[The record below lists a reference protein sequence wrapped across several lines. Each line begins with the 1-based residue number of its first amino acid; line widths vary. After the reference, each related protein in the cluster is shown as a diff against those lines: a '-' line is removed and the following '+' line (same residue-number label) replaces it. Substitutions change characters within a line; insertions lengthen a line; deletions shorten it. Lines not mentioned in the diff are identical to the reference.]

1 MITLDLNYKVVSKVP
16 SMGDD
21 PCHLS
26 VDPQGRFLVATN
38 YSSGSFIVYKLTNGL
53 PTHVHAIILH
63 EGHGNDP
70 VRQESPHP
78 HSTTFS

>member
-1 MITLDLNYKVVSKVP
+1 
-16 SMGDD
+16 MGDD

-53 PTHVHAIILH
+53 PTHVHAFILH
-63 EGHGNDP
+63 
-70 VRQESPHP
+70 
-78 HSTTFS
+78 